1 MIASAWSDLGDSSL
15 LLDWNSPLIDQT
27 SQLESNNGHHVSG
40 DTATLPEQP
49 DLDALTFWRVEGS
62 LADLGAIRPVGHFT
76 WNSHT
81 FAGRWARR
89 GGMLLLALVRP
100 FLYASHRV
108 FATRVLHT
116 LLSGVTK
123 DRLDL
128 LGEEYFEYI
137 LKKKLKPEGVERLR
151 ECVRVKGA
159 ENVVL
164 VSQGLDHVMRP
175 LARYLGVSRLVS
187 NRIEFRDGIA
197 TGRLLDPV
205 IRPRSPRG
213 WAFERG
219 ADGTVP
225 LDRLLRNLGFTG
237 HPELLQEAILPAGR
251 PKTTDPRALVTFDAG
266 NHAEHL
272 SVRKTLAGKN
282 ILLIGV
288 TGFIGK
294 VWLAQLLSEIP
305 QIGKIYLLIR
315 RQRATTAQRRFEKIF
330 EESPVF
336 DQLQESLG
344 EKFANFVAERVEVVE
359 GDVSQPG
366 LGLAPGVR
374 EQLSRTLDLV
384 VNSSGLTDFNPDLR
398 EALASNVAP
407 VIHLIDFLRSSDHA
421 GLLHLSTC
429 YVVGARDGRVA
440 EGVIPN
446 YTPLGIADFDAG
458 REWKSLLEVVAH
470 AEARAESFEITAALH
485 RQALRKH
492 RGGEAPSGPEL
503 ENLIRKNRMRWLR
516 NRLTRAGTRRARHLG
531 WPNTYTLTKS
541 LAESLIVQYGAGLPI
556 AIVRPSI
563 VETSTHQPFPG
574 WNEGINTSAPLSYL
588 LGTYFRQL
596 PTNERKCLDVIPV
609 DMVCRGMSLI
619 AAAIIARRHNLIY
632 QLATSASNPCNMGR
646 SIELTGLAHRKHFR
660 AQQSMENWMRM
671 QFDTIPVSKTRYE
684 NFSVPAQKALIKVI
698 NRAASALQMKRP
710 PLARQERDLA
720 RVEKL
725 IELYEP
731 FILHNEQVFESENVQ
746 LLAAAIPQDERA
758 AFGYDPSEIDW
769 WEYWINVH
777 IPALRRW
784 VYPLIEG
791 RAPESRPHRVF
802 SPQHAG
808 DGAENHENLPHAG
821 AASGAGTKN

>member
-1 MIASAWSDLGDSSL
+1 M
-15 LLDWNSPLIDQT
+15 
-27 SQLESNNGHHVSG
+27 
-40 DTATLPEQP
+40 
-49 DLDALTFWRVEGS
+49 EGS
-62 LADLGAIRPVGHFT
+62 LADLGAVRPVAYFT

-89 GGMLLLALVRP
+89 GGMLALALVRP

-116 LLSGVTK
+116 LLSGVTR

-137 LKKKLKPEGVERLR
+137 LKKQLKPEGVERLR
-151 ECVRVKGA
+151 QCVASKGA
-159 ENVVL
+159 GNVVL

-175 LARYLGVSRLVS
+175 LAQYLGVSHLVS
-187 NRIEFRDGIA
+187 NRLEFRDGVA
-197 TGRLLDPV
+197 TGRLLAPV
-205 IRPRSPRG
+205 IRPRSPLA

-219 ADGTVP
+219 ANGSVP
-225 LDRLLRNLGFTG
+225 ADRLLRNLGLTG
-237 HPELLQEAILPAGR
+237 HPERLEKAILPAER
-251 PKTTDPRALVTFDAG
+251 PKAANHRALVVFDG
-266 NHAEHL
+266 NAQSGPL
-272 SVRKTLAGKN
+272 SVRGTLAGKN

-294 VWLAQLLSEIP
+294 VWLAQLLSEVP

-315 RQRATTAQRRFEKIF
+315 RQRTTTARRRFEKIF

-336 DQLQESLG
+336 DQLQERLG
-344 EKFANFVAERVEVVE
+344 ERFADFVAERVEVVE

-366 LGLAPGVR
+366 LGMLPETQERLG
-374 EQLSRTLDLV
+374 RTLDLV

-407 VIHLIDFLRSSDHA
+407 VFHLIDFLKASNHA

-429 YVVGARDGRVA
+429 YVVGSRDGRVT
-440 EGVIPN
+440 EQVQPD
-446 YTPLGIADFDAG
+446 YTPLGVPDFDADH
-458 REWKSLLEVVAH
+458 EYKSLLEVVAH
-470 AEARAESFEITAALH
+470 AEARAESTEITAALH
-485 RQALRKH
+485 RQALGRH
-492 RGGEAPSGPEL
+492 RGSEDPSGPEL

-541 LAESLIVQYGAGLPI
+541 LAESLLVRHAAGLPV

-563 VETSTHQPFPG
+563 VETSTDQPFPG

-609 DMVCRGMSLI
+609 DMVCRGMTLI
-619 AAAIIARRHNLIY
+619 AAAIIARRHQPIY
-632 QLATSASNPCNMGR
+632 QLATSSSNPCDMGR

-660 AQQSMENWMRM
+660 AQQSLENWMRM
-671 QFDTIPVSKTRYE
+671 QFDTIPVSKSRYE
-684 NFSVPAQKALIKVI
+684 KFSVPAQKAVVHGI
-698 NRAASALQMKRP
+698 NRAASALQIRKP
-710 PLARQERDLA
+710 PLARQERDLI

-746 LLAAAIPQDERA
+746 LLSAAIPEDERA
-758 AFGYDPSEIDW
+758 AFSYDPSTIDW
-769 WEYWINVH
+769 WEYWINIH

-791 RAPESRPHRVF
+791 RAPESRPRRVF

-808 DGAENHENLPHAG
+808 NGTPHRVELPHAG
-821 AASGAGTKN
+821 AASGTGTQA